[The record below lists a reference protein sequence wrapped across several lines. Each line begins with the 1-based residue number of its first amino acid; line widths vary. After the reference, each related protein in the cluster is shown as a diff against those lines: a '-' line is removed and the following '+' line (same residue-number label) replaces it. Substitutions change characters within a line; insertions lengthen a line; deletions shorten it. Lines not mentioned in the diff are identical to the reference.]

1 MGARS
6 RSRVRRPSMLRAR
19 TASRFNTDRGNINY
33 GVSQNYGA
41 ANEEAANVRLRT
53 LLEQQKAMSGAETV
67 SPYVSMN
74 QNRTTTTP
82 SPNTAEQQVAAAQ
95 EQIATQGA
103 EPEPFEGLLNETAP
117 TPTPAPTPTY
127 SGPSFGPYA
136 TQPQNTRLPQA
147 LPGINRMVGGQNLPQ
162 ALPGL
167 NRGMADGFGTG
178 GTGAYDTRFVPGT
191 YEERIARAEANAQAA
206 PQRRTVS
213 RRRIGNKNYNLRSRS
228 RFRSPSRRRVTPS
241 RLRRF

>member
-1 MGARS
+1 MSARS
-6 RSRVRRPSMLRAR
+6 RSDVRRPSMLRAR
-19 TASRFNTDRGNINY
+19 SRSRFDRDRGNINY
-33 GVSQNYGA
+33 GAAQNYAA
-41 ANEEAANVRLRT
+41 ANEEAANVQLRT
-53 LLEQQKAMSGAETV
+53 LLEQQKAMSGGETV

-74 QNRTTTTP
+74 QNRTPTAP

-95 EQIATQGA
+95 EQITTQRA

-117 TPTPAPTPTY
+117 TPAPTPVY

-136 TQPQNTRLPQA
+136 TQPQNTNLPQA
-147 LPGINRMVGGQNLPQ
+147 LPAINRMAGGQSLPQ

-167 NRGMADGFGTG
+167 NRSMADGFGTG
-178 GTGAYDTRFVPGT
+178 GTGAYDTRFVPST

-213 RRRIGNKNYNLRSRS
+213 RRRTGNKNYNL
-228 RFRSPSRRRVTPS
+228 TS

>member
-53 LLEQQKAMSGAETV
+53 LLEQQKAMSGDETV

-82 SPNTAEQQVAAAQ
+82 LPNTAEQQVAAAQ

-117 TPTPAPTPTY
+117 TPTPAPTY
-127 SGPSFGPYA
+127 SGPSFGPYP

-147 LPGINRMVGGQNLPQ
+147 LPALNSMAGGQNLPQ

-178 GTGAYDTRFVPGT
+178 GTGAYDTRFAPGT